1 MKHIR
6 QFCSTDSV
14 RAFVAIWWEKRKGC
28 NLVSSSNNS
37 TLSCV
42 QVQLWKGF
50 NSGRELPQQGRA
62 ACYLVGAVGR
72 LGDLKI
78 LETSQ

>member
-1 MKHIR
+1 M
-6 QFCSTDSV
+6 
-14 RAFVAIWWEKRKGC
+14 AIWWEERKGC
-28 NLVSSSNNS
+28 NLFSSNNNS

-50 NSGRELPQQGRA
+50 NIGRELQQQGRA
-62 ACYLVGAVGR
+62 AHYLIAAVGR